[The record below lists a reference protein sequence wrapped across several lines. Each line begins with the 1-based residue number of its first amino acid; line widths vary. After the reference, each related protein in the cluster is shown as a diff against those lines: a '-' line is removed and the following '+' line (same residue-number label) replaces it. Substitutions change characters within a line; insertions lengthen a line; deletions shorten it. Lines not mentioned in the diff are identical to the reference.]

1 MSRQGEAR
9 QRGKFPMR
17 SALRGFYRFIGAA
30 LARIIPHDSRINH
43 RHLSISDLASSPH
56 RHQNAECRVML
67 RRRSINCLAETRD
80 SHHVIQPSI
89 TPVSKENQRKRI
101 STSICIDTCYFSNLI
116 LSPPPSI
123 SCSSW
128 CRSIVS
134 RPRLNKI
141 KMPSRIHSTR
151 HSTLKYYSFLPLLLH
166 LPLLGHI
173 QETSNKRKQNREAQ
187 TEAQSSI

>member
-1 MSRQGEAR
+1 
-9 QRGKFPMR
+9 MR

-116 LSPPPSI
+116 LSPPPPPSLVPADVDRLYLGPVSTKSKCRVESI
-123 SCSSW
+123 QPD
-128 CRSIVS
+128 IQ
-134 RPRLNKI
+134 
-141 KMPSRIHSTR
+141 PSNITV
-151 HSTLKYYSFLPLLLH
+151 SFLFFFIFLFLA
-166 LPLLGHI
+166 
-173 QETSNKRKQNREAQ
+173 TSKKRPINGNRTERRKQKRK
-187 TEAQSSI
+187 AQSKIYECNQQ